1 MNLLYKILYNFL
13 HKKIEQDEANF
24 RNNRLKARLLLNNGY
39 SKAGH

>member
-1 MNLLYKILYNFL
+1 MKMLYILLYNFL
-13 HKKIEQDEANF
+13 RKKIEQDEASF